1 MKSLKNYIFESRVE
15 NDLSKCKTLEEFIC
29 RFEGVKSLSELT
41 QDDMEAYDLGFIWFG
56 DDFADLTIDEF
67 VEKVKSYG
75 NAKIENLHFD
85 SNNGIVTFTCNGDDF
100 DLDYVDE

>member
-1 MKSLKNYIFESRVE
+1 MKSLKNYILESKLE
-15 NDLSKCKTLEEFIC
+15 NDLAKCKTLEQFIC
-29 RFEGVKSLSELT
+29 RFQGVKSLSELT

-67 VEKVKSYG
+67 VEKV
-75 NAKIENLHFD
+75 NAKIEDLHFD
-85 SNNGIVTFTCNGDDF
+85 TNRGIVTFMCNGDDF

>member
-1 MKSLKNYIFESRVE
+1 MKSLKNYIFESRIE

-56 DDFADLTIDEF
+56 DDFADLTIDEPD
-67 VEKVKSYG
+67 KK
-75 NAKIENLHFD
+75 
-85 SNNGIVTFTCNGDDF
+85 T
-100 DLDYVDE
+100 